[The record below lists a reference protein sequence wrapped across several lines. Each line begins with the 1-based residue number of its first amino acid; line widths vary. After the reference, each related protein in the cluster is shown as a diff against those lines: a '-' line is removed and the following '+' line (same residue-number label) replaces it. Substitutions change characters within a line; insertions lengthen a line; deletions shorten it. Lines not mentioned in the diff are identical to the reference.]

1 MIEVAVQNASA
12 AGLTGETPAEAG
24 LSGAGIR
31 RLVRSSLA
39 RFAPEGA
46 VTVRLVEE
54 AESQELNKRWRGVDR
69 PTNVLAFPSDRD
81 LGEIGDIVICM
92 PLARAEAAGRGATPA
107 AHLAHLVVHGCLH
120 LAGLDHREPKQTQ
133 AMESLESEL
142 LTRAGWPDPWAGEPA

>member
-1 MIEVAVQNASA
+1 MIQVAIQDVSD
-12 AGLTGETPAEAG
+12 LVPEAE

-31 RLVRSSLA
+31 KLVRSSLA
-39 RFAPEGA
+39 RFNRKGA

-54 AESQELNKRWRGVDR
+54 AESRELNRRWRGVDR
-69 PTNVLAFPSDRD
+69 PTNVLAFPSDRE

-92 PLARAEAAGRGATPA
+92 PLVRSESGGRGSTPG

-120 LAGLDHREPKQTQ
+120 LAGLDHHDPEQAR

-142 LTRAGWPDPWAGEPA
+142 LTQAGWPDPWAGESA

>member
-1 MIEVAVQNASA
+1 MIEVAIQDASD
-12 AGLTGETPAEAG
+12 LDAEAE

-31 RLVRSSLA
+31 KLVRSSLM
-39 RFAPEGA
+39 RFTREGA

-54 AESQELNKRWRGVDR
+54 AESRELNRRWRGVDR
-69 PTNVLAFPSDRD
+69 PTNVLAFPSDRE

-92 PLARAEAAGRGATPA
+92 PLVRSESGGRGSTPG

-120 LAGLDHREPKQTQ
+120 LAGLDHHDPEQSR

-142 LTRAGWPDPWAGEPA
+142 LAQAGWPDPWAEERA

>member
-1 MIEVAVQNASA
+1 MIQVAIQDALDLVP
-12 AGLTGETPAEAG
+12 EAE

-31 RLVRSSLA
+31 ELVRSSLA
-39 RFAPEGA
+39 RFTREGA

-54 AESQELNKRWRGVDR
+54 AESRELNRRWRGVDR
-69 PTNVLAFPSDRD
+69 PTNVLAFPSDRE

-92 PLARAEAAGRGATPA
+92 PLVRSESGGRACTPG

-120 LAGLDHREPKQTQ
+120 LAGLDHNDPEQTR

-142 LTRAGWPDPWAGEPA
+142 LTQAGWPDPWAEEFA

>member
-1 MIEVAVQNASA
+1 MIEVAIQDASD
-12 AGLTGETPAEAG
+12 LVPDAE

-31 RLVRSSLA
+31 KLVRSSLG
-39 RFAPEGA
+39 RFTREGA

-54 AESQELNKRWRGVDR
+54 AESRELNRRWRGVDR
-69 PTNVLAFPSDRD
+69 PTNVLAFPSDRE

-92 PLARAEAAGRGATPA
+92 PLVRSEAAGRGSTPA

-120 LAGLDHREPKQTQ
+120 LSGIDHHDPEQSR

-142 LTRAGWPDPWAGEPA
+142 LTRAGWPDPWAGERA

>member
-1 MIEVAVQNASA
+1 MIEVAVQDASD
-12 AGLTGETPAEAG
+12 LVPDAE

-31 RLVRSSLA
+31 KLVRSSLG
-39 RFAPEGA
+39 RFTREGA

-54 AESQELNKRWRGVDR
+54 AESRELNRRWRGVDR
-69 PTNVLAFPSDRD
+69 PTNVLAFPSDRE

-92 PLARAEAAGRGATPA
+92 PLVRSESGGRGSTPG

-120 LAGLDHREPKQTQ
+120 LAGLDHHDPEQGR

-142 LTRAGWPDPWAGEPA
+142 LTQAGWPDPWAGESA

>member
-12 AGLTGETPAEAG
+12 SSPAADAG
-24 LSGAGIR
+24 LSGEVIR
-31 RLVRSSLA
+31 HLVRTSLA

-54 AESQELNKRWRGVDR
+54 AESRELNKRWRGVDR

-92 PLARAEAAGRGATPA
+92 PLARAEAAGRGVTPS

>member
-1 MIEVAVQNASA
+1 MIQVAIQDAS
-12 AGLTGETPAEAG
+12 GLVPEAE

-31 RLVRSSLA
+31 KLVRNSLA
-39 RFAPEGA
+39 RFTREGA

-54 AESQELNKRWRGVDR
+54 AESRKLNRRWRGVDR
-69 PTNVLAFPSDRD
+69 PTNVLAFPSDRK

-92 PLARAEAAGRGATPA
+92 PLVRSESVGRGSTPG

-120 LAGLDHREPKQTQ
+120 LAGLDHHDPEQIR

-142 LTRAGWPDPWAGEPA
+142 LTQAGWPDPWAEERA